1 MKERPIIFSGPM
13 VRAILEG
20 RKTQTRRVVKPQRKN
35 MVYDL
40 SGAWVDPGGT
50 IWGPGPYL
58 KVPVRHVDDTF
69 DDGIIDRVFCP
80 YGPVGTRLWV
90 RETWAVPV
98 EYDDTA
104 PRDIPQD
111 VPVQYAVESMALNGR
126 EGAIRSDCRGRWRPS
141 IHMPRWASRILLEVE
156 DVRLERVQDIS
167 DLDALAEGI
176 QVIGR
181 TEVNDLS
188 RGKFRHAFRALWDS
202 INAKRGHGWDKN
214 PWVWVV
220 QFRVVNA
227 QEA

>member
-20 RKTQTRRVVKPQRKN
+20 RKTQTRRVVKPQHDCSFDGLAPAREYLGRKHFG
-35 MVYDL
+35 
-40 SGAWVDPGGT
+40 SWGAYFGWAF
-50 IWGPGPYL
+50 
-58 KVPVRHVDDTF
+58 VP
-69 DDGIIDRVFCP
+69 CP
-80 YGPVGTRLWV
+80 YGPAGTRLWV
-90 RETWAVPV
+90 RETHYV
-98 EYDDTA
+98 ERAGHDGETGFILYKASEPDM
-104 PRDIPQD
+104 I
-111 VPVQYAVESMALNGR
+111 VS
-126 EGAIRSDCRGRWRPS
+126 RWRPS

>member
-20 RKTQTRRVVKPQRKN
+20 RKTQTRRVVKPQHDCRYDGLAPAREYLGRKH
-35 MVYDL
+35 L
-40 SGAWVDPGGT
+40 GSWGAYFGWAF
-50 IWGPGPYL
+50 
-58 KVPVRHVDDTF
+58 VP
-69 DDGIIDRVFCP
+69 CP
-80 YGPVGTRLWV
+80 YGQPGDQLWV
-90 RETWAVPV
+90 REAWG
-98 EYDDTA
+98 YDCDRNLVFRA
-104 PRDIPQD
+104 DGELAE
-111 VPVQYAVESMALNGR
+111 VN
-126 EGAIRSDCRGRWRPS
+126 RWRPS
-141 IHMPRWASRILLEVE
+141 IHMPSWASRITLEVT
-156 DVRLERVQDIS
+156 DVRVERVQDIS

-220 QFRVVNA
+220 QFRVVDA